1 MTCADDVRHRIWRLN
16 PRTEVDEDEERRI
29 RGRAITLGTQSSMP
43 IACEQIYARL
53 KKKTIVPAQTC
64 KTPIASSR
72 VTPLS
77 KDLMGI
83 QGSPSTSRAV
93 LSPLKTNIGI
103 TPDNQGSRSSYR
115 DRSSGA
121 SRRLQ
126 MDATEYLSPTRN
138 LPNYVIDG
146 LSPHSSNGIVRSASK
161 RKKLDW
167 LTDLSRK
174 ISPNPKNKVRR
185 IK

>member
-16 PRTEVDEDEERRI
+16 PRIEVDEDEERRI
-29 RGRAITLGTQSSMP
+29 RGRALTLGIQTNIP

-53 KKKTIVPAQTC
+53 KKKTIVPTQTC
-64 KTPIASSR
+64 KTPIANTR

-77 KDLMGI
+77 KDVMGI
-83 QGSPSTSRAV
+83 QGSPSTTRPV
-93 LSPLKTNIGI
+93 LSPLKTNTGI
-103 TPDNQGSRSSYR
+103 TPDNHGSRSSFR

-126 MDATEYLSPTRN
+126 LDETEYLSPTRN

-174 ISPNPKNKVRR
+174 ISPNTKTKVRR